1 MDKKYIII
9 IGIVLVIVVGVI
21 LFFIFKDNSSDN
33 SSKTLE
39 LTYQTSKGI
48 PFRWEYEIED
58 ESIVKLERSFVDD
71 ENKRQKGGIVHN
83 HYVFSGLK
91 EGKTRIRFKYVEF
104 TKDRVEKEEVINV
117 KVDKFKNISLV
128 VTLK

>member
-9 IGIVLVIVVGVI
+9 IGILIVIVVGVI
-21 LFFIFKDNSSDN
+21 LFFVLKDN

-71 ENKRQKGGIVHN
+71 ENKRQKGGIVYN
-83 HYVFSGLK
+83 HYVFKGLK
-91 EGKTRIRFKYVEF
+91 EGKTTIRFKYVEF
-104 TKDRVEKEEVINV
+104 TKDRVEREEVVNV

-128 VTLK
+128 VIP

>member
-1 MDKKYIII
+1 MDKKYLII

-71 ENKRQKGGIVHN
+71 ENKRQKGGIVYN
-83 HYVFSGLK
+83 HYVFKGLK
-91 EGKTRIRFKYVEF
+91 EGKTKIRFKYVEF

>member
-1 MDKKYIII
+1 MDKKKLII
-9 IGIVLVIVVGVI
+9 IGIILLIIVGVI
-21 LFFIFKDNSSDN
+21 LFFLLKDD

-39 LTYQTSKGI
+39 LTYETSKGI
-48 PFRWEYEIED
+48 PYRWEYEIED
-58 ESIVKLERSFVDD
+58 ETIVKLERSFVDD

-91 EGKTRIRFKYVEF
+91 EGKTKIRFKYVEF
-104 TKDRVEKEEVINV
+104 TKDRVEREEVANV

-128 VTLK
+128 GSLD

>member
-1 MDKKYIII
+1 MDKKYLII
-9 IGIVLVIVVGVI
+9 IGIIILIIVGVI
-21 LFFIFKDNSSDN
+21 LFFIFKDN

-71 ENKRQKGGIVHN
+71 ENKRQKGGIVYN
-83 HYVFSGLK
+83 HYVFKGLK
-91 EGKTRIRFKYVEF
+91 EGKTTIRFKYVEF
-104 TKDRVEKEEVINV
+104 TKNQIDKEEVINV

-128 VTLK
+128 VIP

>member
-1 MDKKYIII
+1 MDKRIIII
-9 IGIVLVIVVGVI
+9 IGIILIIVVGVI
-21 LFFIFKDNSSDN
+21 IFFLLKDN

-71 ENKRQKGGIVHN
+71 KNKRQKGGIVN
-83 HYVFSGLK
+83 EHYIFSGLK
-91 EGKTRIRFKYVEF
+91 EGKTKIIFKYVEF
-104 TKDRVEKEEVINV
+104 TKDEVKKEEVINV
-117 KVDKFKNISLV
+117 KVDKFKNISIVLISN
-128 VTLK
+128 

>member
-1 MDKKYIII
+1 MDKKIIII
-9 IGIVLVIVVGVI
+9 IGIIIVTVIVIGVI
-21 LFFIFKDNSSDN
+21 ISFESKGN

-58 ESIVKLERSFVDD
+58 ESIVILERSFVDD
-71 ENKRQKGGIVHN
+71 ENKRQKGGIVYN
-83 HYVFSGLK
+83 HYVFKGLK
-91 EGKTRIRFKYVEF
+91 EGKTTIRFKYVEF
-104 TKDRVEKEEVINV
+104 TKNQIDKEEVINV

-128 VTLK
+128 VIL

>member
-1 MDKKYIII
+1 MDKKYLII
-9 IGIVLVIVVGVI
+9 IGIIILIIVGVI
-21 LFFIFKDNSSDN
+21 LFFIFKDN

-71 ENKRQKGGIVHN
+71 ENKRQKGGIVYN
-83 HYVFSGLK
+83 HYVFKGLK
-91 EGKTRIRFKYVEF
+91 EGKTTIRFKYVEF
-104 TKDRVEKEEVINV
+104 TKDRVEREEVVNV

-128 VTLK
+128 VIPQ

>member
-1 MDKKYIII
+1 MDKKYLII

-104 TKDRVEKEEVINV
+104 TKNRVEKEEVINV

>member
-1 MDKKYIII
+1 MDKKNIIM
-9 IGIVLVIVVGVI
+9 IGIVVLIIIGVI
-21 LFFIFKDNSSDN
+21 LFFVLKDNSSDN

-104 TKDRVEKEEVINV
+104 TKNRVEKEEVINV

>member
-9 IGIVLVIVVGVI
+9 IGILIVIVVGVI
-21 LFFIFKDNSSDN
+21 LFFVLKDN

-58 ESIVKLERSFVDD
+58 ESIVKLEKSFVDD
-71 ENKRQKGGIVHN
+71 ENKRQKGGIVHE

-91 EGKTRIRFKYVEF
+91 EGKTKIRFKYVEF
-104 TKDRVEKEEVINV
+104 TKNKVEKEEVINV
-117 KVDKFKNISLV
+117 RVDKYKNISLV
-128 VTLK
+128 GIQ

>member
-1 MDKKYIII
+1 MDKKYLII

-48 PFRWEYEIED
+48 PYRWEYEIED
-58 ESIVKLERSFVDD
+58 ESIVKLDRSFVDD
-71 ENKRQKGGIVHN
+71 KNKRQKGGIVYN

-91 EGKTRIRFKYVEF
+91 EGKTKIRFKYVEF
-104 TKDRVEKEEVINV
+104 TKDRVEKEEVVNV

-128 VTLK
+128 VIP